1 MLPNSELP
9 PLQSLV
15 VFEACARLLSFTAAA
30 RELGTTQPAVSQQIR
45 SLEASLGVLL
55 FERIYRGVVLTNAG
69 YVLLK
74 TTQISLR
81 DLRDVLQKIK
91 QKPKTQRITVA
102 TDFAFAAFWL
112 MPRLPEFRRLHKDI
126 DIRIQTSQSEVDLAS
141 IETDVAILFG
151 EGHYQGYL
159 SQKLLPEVVYPVCS
173 PKLLEEF
180 SGFALLADLVTAPLL
195 KLNADM
201 GQQWVDWERLF
212 QLNNALWQPSDSVM
226 EFDNYTLLVQAAI
239 SGQGVGLGWS
249 PLLDDYIES
258 GVLVSLPAFTVQ
270 SDNGYHIVLSKQR
283 TPTEPVVVF
292 LDWLNSQSGLP
303 SQSSQP

>member
-1 MLPNSELP
+1 MLDDSDLP

-15 VFEACARLLSFTAAA
+15 VFEASARLLSFTAAA

-45 SLEASLGVLL
+45 GLEESLGVTL
-55 FERIYRGVVLTNAG
+55 FDRIYRGVVLTDAG

-74 TTQISLR
+74 TTQSSLR

-126 DIRIQTSQSEVDLAS
+126 DIRIQTSQSEVDLVSLEA
-141 IETDVAILFG
+141 DVAILFG
-151 EGHYQGYL
+151 GGQYQGYY
-159 SQKLLPEVVYPVCS
+159 SEKLLPEVVYPVCS
-173 PKLLEEF
+173 PKLFSEF
-180 SGFALLADLVTAPLL
+180 SGFNSLADLVSAPLL

-201 GQQWVDWERLF
+201 GQQWVDWEQLF
-212 QLNNALWQPSDSVM
+212 QLNDSLWQPSESVM

-249 PLLDDYIES
+249 PLLDDYIQN
-258 GVLVSLPAFTVQ
+258 GVLVSLPHFTVE
-270 SDNGYHIVLSKQR
+270 SDNGYYIVLSKQHAPSAAVSDFLEWLR
-283 TPTEPVVVF
+283 T
-292 LDWLNSQSGLP
+292 
-303 SQSSQP
+303 